1 MAHSLL
7 VESDKYAIYV
17 KVLAGKGDGQ
27 IVTID
32 STGHIRVGGGDPGPL
47 RERIQQAV
55 KQIESGAAA
64 FQAATELN
72 PQPLPPKAAAHN
84 TL

>member
-17 KVLAGKGDGQ
+17 KVLAGQGDGPL
-27 IVTID
+27 VTID
-32 STGHIRVGGGDPGPL
+32 SHGHIRVSGGDPGPL
-47 RERIQQAV
+47 RERIQHAV

-72 PQPLPPKAAAHN
+72 PQPLPPHAGSHN
-84 TL
+84 SL